1 MKTKFLIL
9 FFTIFS
15 SLAFLQ
21 EEKPDSALSLDQLLE
36 LVQKGK
42 FAESEEAIF
51 AGGCFWCLEHDLEK
65 LDGVVSAESGYSGGD
80 LINPTYQDHSGH
92 QEVVKVIFDSD
103 IISYKDLLKQYW
115 VNIDPFDN
123 NGQFCDRGDSYK
135 PVIFTSNQEQKRDAK
150 ESQETISVGLNIPLE
165 QLKVD
170 IVESKVFWLAENYQQ
185 DFAVKNPLKYNFYR
199 TSCGRDNRLKKVWGE
214 YKN

>member
-1 MKTKFLIL
+1 MISMNKIFRRLIV
-9 FFTIFS
+9 FS
-15 SLAFLQ
+15 ILL
-21 EEKPDSALSLDQLLE
+21 QLLIACP
-36 LVQKGK
+36 LQA

-170 IVESKVFWLAENYQQ
+170 IVESKVFWLAENYHQ

-214 YKN
+214 YKY

>member
-1 MKTKFLIL
+1 MITMTKIFRRLILACMLLQFLI
-9 FFTIFS
+9 IFPTQ
-15 SLAFLQ
+15 A
-21 EEKPDSALSLDQLLE
+21 
-36 LVQKGK
+36 

-170 IVESKVFWLAENYQQ
+170 IVESKVFWLAENYHQ

-214 YKN
+214 YKY

>member
-1 MKTKFLIL
+1 MIPMNKIFRRIIVFSILLQILI
-9 FFTIFS
+9 
-15 SLAFLQ
+15 ACPLQ
-21 EEKPDSALSLDQLLE
+21 
-36 LVQKGK
+36 VI
-42 FAESEEAIF
+42 AESEEAIF

-115 VNIDPFDN
+115 VNVDPFDN

-170 IVESKVFWLAENYQQ
+170 IVESKVFWLAENYHQ

-214 YKN
+214 YKY

>member
-1 MKTKFLIL
+1 MISMNKIFRRLIV
-9 FFTIFS
+9 FS
-15 SLAFLQ
+15 ILL
-21 EEKPDSALSLDQLLE
+21 QLLIACP
-36 LVQKGK
+36 LQA

-92 QEVVKVIFDSD
+92 QEVVKVNFDSD

-123 NGQFCDRGDSYK
+123 KGQLCARGDSYK

-150 ESQETISVGLNIPLE
+150 ESQETISVRLNIPLE

-170 IVESKVFWLAENYQQ
+170 IVESKVFWLAEKYHQ

-214 YKN
+214 YEY

>member
-1 MKTKFLIL
+1 MISMNKIFRRLIV
-9 FFTIFS
+9 FS
-15 SLAFLQ
+15 ILL
-21 EEKPDSALSLDQLLE
+21 QLLIACP
-36 LVQKGK
+36 LQV

-115 VNIDPFDN
+115 VNIDPFDK

-170 IVESKVFWLAENYQQ
+170 IVESKVFWLAENYHQ

-214 YKN
+214 YKY

>member
-1 MKTKFLIL
+1 MIAMNKIFRRLIV
-9 FFTIFS
+9 FS
-15 SLAFLQ
+15 ILL
-21 EEKPDSALSLDQLLE
+21 QLLIACP
-36 LVQKGK
+36 LQA

-135 PVIFTSNQEQKRDAK
+135 PVIFTSNQEQKREAK

-170 IVESKVFWLAENYQQ
+170 IVESKVFWLAENYHQ

-214 YKN
+214 YKY

>member
-1 MKTKFLIL
+1 MIAMNKIFRRLIV
-9 FFTIFS
+9 FS
-15 SLAFLQ
+15 MLL
-21 EEKPDSALSLDQLLE
+21 QLLIACP
-36 LVQKGK
+36 LQA

-92 QEVVKVIFDSD
+92 QEVVKVNFDSD

-170 IVESKVFWLAENYQQ
+170 IVESKVFWLAENYHQ

-214 YKN
+214 YKY

>member
-1 MKTKFLIL
+1 MISMNKIFRRLIV
-9 FFTIFS
+9 FS
-15 SLAFLQ
+15 ILL
-21 EEKPDSALSLDQLLE
+21 QLLIACP
-36 LVQKGK
+36 LQVC
-42 FAESEEAIF
+42 AESEEAIF

-135 PVIFTSNQEQKRDAK
+135 PVIFTSNQEQKLDAK
-150 ESQETISVGLNIPLE
+150 EIQETISVGLNIPLE

-170 IVESKVFWLAENYQQ
+170 IVESKVFWLAENYHQ

-214 YKN
+214 YKY

>member
-1 MKTKFLIL
+1 MISMNKIFRRLIV
-9 FFTIFS
+9 FS
-15 SLAFLQ
+15 ILL
-21 EEKPDSALSLDQLLE
+21 QLLIACP
-36 LVQKGK
+36 LQA

-92 QEVVKVIFDSD
+92 KEVVKVIFDSD

-165 QLKVD
+165 KLKVD
-170 IVESKVFWLAENYQQ
+170 IVESKVFWLAENYHQ

-214 YKN
+214 YKY

>member
-1 MKTKFLIL
+1 MILMTNLFRVLIVI
-9 FFTIFS
+9 FT
-15 SLAFLQ
+15 
-21 EEKPDSALSLDQLLE
+21 LSLISIFCPMTAL
-36 LVQKGK
+36 
-42 FAESEEAIF
+42 AESQEAIF
-51 AGGCFWCLEHDLEK
+51 AGGCFWCLEHDLEE
-65 LDGVVSAESGYSGGD
+65 LDGVVSAVSGYSGGD
-80 LINPTYQDHSGH
+80 IINPTYGNHNGH
-92 QEVVKVIFDSD
+92 QEVVKVSFNSE
-103 IISYKDLLKQYW
+103 IISYKDLLENYW
-115 VNIDPFDN
+115 INIDPFDG

-170 IVESKVFWLAENYQQ
+170 IVESKVFWLAENYHQ

-214 YKN
+214 YKY

>member
-1 MKTKFLIL
+1 MIFMNKIFRRLIV
-9 FFTIFS
+9 FS
-15 SLAFLQ
+15 ILL
-21 EEKPDSALSLDQLLE
+21 QLLIACP
-36 LVQKGK
+36 LQV

-92 QEVVKVIFDSD
+92 QEVVKVIFDSN

-170 IVESKVFWLAENYQQ
+170 IVESKVFWLAENYHQ

-214 YKN
+214 YKY

>member
-1 MKTKFLIL
+1 MISMNKIFRRLIV
-9 FFTIFS
+9 FS
-15 SLAFLQ
+15 ILL
-21 EEKPDSALSLDQLLE
+21 QLLIASP
-36 LVQKGK
+36 LQA

-80 LINPTYQDHSGH
+80 LIDPTYQDHSGH

-123 NGQFCDRGDSYK
+123 KGQFCDRGDSYK

-170 IVESKVFWLAENYQQ
+170 IVESKVFWLAENYHQ

-214 YKN
+214 YKY

>member
-1 MKTKFLIL
+1 MISMNKIFRRLIL
-9 FFTIFS
+9 FSI
-15 SLAFLQ
+15 LL
-21 EEKPDSALSLDQLLE
+21 QLLIACP
-36 LVQKGK
+36 LQA
-42 FAESEEAIF
+42 FAKSEEAIF

-92 QEVVKVIFDSD
+92 QEVVKVNFDSD

-135 PVIFTSNQEQKRDAK
+135 PVIFISNQEQKRDAK

-170 IVESKVFWLAENYQQ
+170 IVESKVFWLAENYHQ

-214 YKN
+214 YK

>member
-1 MKTKFLIL
+1 MIPMNKTFRKLIV
-9 FFTIFS
+9 FS
-15 SLAFLQ
+15 ILL
-21 EEKPDSALSLDQLLE
+21 QLLIACP
-36 LVQKGK
+36 LKL

-170 IVESKVFWLAENYQQ
+170 IVESKVFWLAENYHQ

-214 YKN
+214 YKY